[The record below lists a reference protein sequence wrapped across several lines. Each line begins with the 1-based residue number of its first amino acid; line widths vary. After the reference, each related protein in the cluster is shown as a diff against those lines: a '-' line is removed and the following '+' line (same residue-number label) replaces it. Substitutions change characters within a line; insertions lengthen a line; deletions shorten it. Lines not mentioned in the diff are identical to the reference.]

1 LRLFRVKIIRDVLL
15 IAAFGAAG
23 ATSRYGVGVLMQR
36 LLGDGFV
43 YGTLAVNLTG
53 CFLLGFVWHTA
64 QVRQEFSAPLSAAL
78 GIGFLGALT
87 TYSTF
92 GLETFLCLEERRFA
106 LAGASVAVNL
116 LGGLLLVW
124 AGVSLARYV
133 IGQ

>member
-1 LRLFRVKIIRDVLL
+1 MREVLL
-15 IAAFGAAG
+15 VAVFGAAG

-36 LLGDGFV
+36 LLGEGFV
-43 YGTLAVNLTG
+43 FGTLTVNLTG

-64 QVRQEFSAPLSAAL
+64 QVREQFSTPLSAAL

-92 GLETFLCLEERRFA
+92 GLETFQCLERGRFA
-106 LAGASVAVNL
+106 MAGANVAANL
-116 LGGLLLVW
+116 VGGLLLVW